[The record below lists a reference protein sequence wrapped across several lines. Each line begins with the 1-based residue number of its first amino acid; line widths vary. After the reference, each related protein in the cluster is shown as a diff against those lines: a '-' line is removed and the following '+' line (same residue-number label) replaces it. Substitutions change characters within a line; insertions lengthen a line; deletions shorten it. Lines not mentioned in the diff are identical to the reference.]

1 MDSGL
6 VDVAVSHLLNIP
18 ETMERFVFPSNHQH
32 GAGVQENG
40 KGRVQGGGRRNFA
53 TAPVDILEMPKEY
66 TFFLDVP
73 GLSKSD
79 IQVLI
84 TRTIRT
90 ILHFFPPL
98 LNCYYYLQLN
108 DEFIL

>member
-6 VDVAVSHLLNIP
+6 FDAVSHLISIP

-32 GAGVQENG
+32 GGVQENG
-40 KGRVQGGGRRNFA
+40 KGRVQGEGRSFA

-73 GLSKSD
+73 GLTKTD
-79 IQVLI
+79 IQVL
-84 TRTIRT
+84 
-90 ILHFFPPL
+90 H
-98 LNCYYYLQLN
+98 
-108 DEFIL
+108 D